1 MSEKITKR
9 FSNRCELLADFWL
22 SYRREEEF
30 LEFVDYNDIGLP
42 LAYAFANDIAIQTE
56 IGERYINET
65 YELLAE
71 AVGVSDKE
79 EFDSFESMLAQS
91 TNRDAWVD
99 FDNDEDEDDDDQS
112 PASSGPRFC
121 SNCGTSRRGMAKF
134 CTNCGEA
141 MA

>member
-1 MSEKITKR
+1 M
-9 FSNRCELLADFWL
+9 N
-22 SYRREEEF
+22 YRREEEF
-30 LEFVDYNDIGLP
+30 IEFVDYNDIGLP

-71 AVGVSDKE
+71 AVGVSEKE

-99 FDNDEDEDDDDQS
+99 VDNDDDDDDDDEQS
-112 PASSGPRFC
+112 PASTESRFC